1 MTDGHASAGI
11 ALAVLSAIFTGTGTV
26 VEKVALQRLPE
37 LHARRS
43 WEMVRTLFGSP
54 RWLIGCALLVGGL
67 GCQGLALSLA
77 PLSVAQPIFASG
89 IVLLLVLSHFVLHD
103 RLGRLEWVGV
113 TTIVLALVVLG
124 LSIDPRV
131 DKAGGPASL
140 RDLALAAI
148 PTCGV
153 ALAVFAAADRAGRP
167 GRSSLRRVRAPL
179 FGVAAGLFYGVAG
192 LALKSSA
199 TYVQRFGL
207 IGAIP
212 HLVTSPSPYLLVV
225 TCAVGLLLFQTGL
238 QRCQASV
245 VAPVN
250 VVISSAYLIGVG
262 TVLFNEHL
270 PTAAGLLTL
279 RIAGF
284 AGVVAGLVTLAISGD
299 RGDAEDDAAVAR
311 GRQAPSKLL
320 R

>member
-1 MTDGHASAGI
+1 MTEGHTSAGI

-54 RWLIGCALLVGGL
+54 RWLIGCALLIGGL
-67 GCQGLALSLA
+67 GCQGLALTLV

-148 PTCGV
+148 PTCAF

-167 GRSSLRRVRAPL
+167 GSSSSRVRAPL

-212 HLVTSPSPYLLVV
+212 HLVASPSPYLLVV

-250 VVISSAYLIGVG
+250 AVTSSAYLIGVG

-311 GRQAPSKLL
+311 GRQAPSRLL